1 MPWRGVFIMKTGNV
15 AQIIGETPLIKI
27 ESLSKLTGQ
36 NIFGKA
42 EFLNPGGSIK
52 DRTALGIIQEAEA
65 KGLLKPGYTIV
76 EGTAGNTGIGLSLL
90 ASQFGY
96 KSLIVMPNNQSAEK
110 YTILKALG
118 AELLTV
124 PPCPF
129 SDQNHFYH
137 TARRISEE
145 RSDTFWA
152 NQFENLSNFRIH
164 YETTGKEIYEQLQGR
179 VDAFIS
185 SAGTGGSLAGI
196 SRYLKEKNPHTHIQL
211 ADPFGSGLHEYL
223 KSGKFLSQG
232 SSMTEGIGIMR
243 LTANFKEAVIDD
255 SVQITDQD
263 MISMLYHL
271 ASPDGLLVGT
281 SAALNVCAA
290 AQFAKKQTRKGMN
303 IVTILCDGAMR
314 YQNKVF
320 NKDFLES
327 QKIKLP

>member
-1 MPWRGVFIMKTGNV
+1 MKTGNV

-65 KGLLKPGYTIV
+65 KGLLKPGSTIV

-271 ASPDGLLVGT
+271 ASQDGLLVGT

-290 AQFAKKQTRKGMN
+290 AQFAKKQTKKGMN

>member
-65 KGLLKPGYTIV
+65 KGLLKPGSTIV

-271 ASPDGLLVGT
+271 ASQDGLLVGT

-290 AQFAKKQTRKGMN
+290 AQFAKKQTKKGMN

>member
-1 MPWRGVFIMKTGNV
+1 MAFWRI
-15 AQIIGETPLIKI
+15 
-27 ESLSKLTGQ
+27 
-36 NIFGKA
+36 
-42 EFLNPGGSIK
+42 
-52 DRTALGIIQEAEA
+52 R
-65 KGLLKPGYTIV
+65 LKFYG
-76 EGTAGNTGIGLSLL
+76 
-90 ASQFGY
+90 
-96 KSLIVMPNNQSAEK
+96 
-110 YTILKALG
+110 
-118 AELLTV
+118 
-124 PPCPF
+124 F
-129 SDQNHFYH
+129 SYL
-137 TARRISEE
+137 R
-145 RSDTFWA
+145 
-152 NQFENLSNFRIH
+152 
-164 YETTGKEIYEQLQGR
+164 KEIYEQLQGR

-271 ASPDGLLVGT
+271 ASQDGLLVGT

-290 AQFAKKQTRKGMN
+290 AQFAKKQTKKGMN